1 MRTLAILPVKR
12 FDAAKQRLARVLGS
26 GSRQALAQ
34 AMFLDV
40 LGSLRRVSGL
50 AGIVVVTCDPVAEAA
65 ARSHRIPVLRDHGAG
80 QSSAASVGLDLAV
93 ARRAR
98 RALLVPGDVPLL
110 DPEEVT
116 AWLEQA
122 RRDPVDVRI
131 VPDRH
136 GEGTN
141 ALLIDP
147 PEAFE
152 PAFGE
157 GSLERHVER
166 AQGTGL
172 AYRIDAVES
181 LLGDVDTPEDLAAL
195 WTALDERRGLA
206 PHTRGA
212 LRQLDRSRV
221 YGSAEMARFRDR
233 VRAEGV
239 PPWTATEP

>member
-12 FDAAKQRLARVLGS
+12 FGAAKQRLADVLGA

-40 LGSLRRVSGL
+40 LVSLRRMGEID
-50 AGIVVVTCDPVAEAA
+50 GVVVITRDPVAEAA
-65 ARSHRIPVLRDHGAG
+65 ASSHRVPVLSDAGTG
-80 QSSAASVGLDLAV
+80 QSPAAEVGLRHAV
-93 ARRAR
+93 ALGAA

-110 DPEEVT
+110 DPREVD
-116 AWLEQA
+116 AWLA
-122 RRDPVDVRI
+122 ACRRDPLDLRV

-147 PEAFE
+147 PGAFE

-157 GSLERHVER
+157 GSLERHLER
-166 AQGTGL
+166 ARATGL
-172 AYRIDAVES
+172 AFQVDPVPS

-195 WTALDERRGLA
+195 WSALDERRGLA

-212 LRQLDRSRV
+212 LRQLDRARV
-221 YGSAEMARFRDR
+221 AGSAEIAR
-233 VRAEGV
+233 VRGRARAEDASS
-239 PPWTATEP
+239 WHRS